1 MRKYLFVVAMLITSC
16 LYSQVSDFQWQKPLA
31 GINYDDTRSIE
42 QTTLVGFNV
51 AGYNESID
59 GDAGGNHGY
68 DDDRIGKLSLDCP
81 DLSSAP
87 DDVDIVNSTCGSG
100 CTVSGGSISAPMS
113 GCPAGSTLQY
123 STDNGSTWSATIPTY
138 NQTGP
143 AQTIIT
149 RCNCDSDNGQSSPSS
164 AGVTT
169 VPGTCTT
176 PATPT
181 ITIVDNVCP
190 STTGTISATGC
201 GAGTTLEWATNPSG
215 PWSTITPAYT
225 ETSFT
230 VYARCIDDVTG
241 CVGSV
246 ASATTAPTDCSGG
259 DCSAIFIS
267 EYIEGSSN
275 SKALEIYNPTASA
288 VTLTGNA
295 SVKLY
300 FNGSNTAGQ
309 TISLT
314 GTIAA
319 YGTFVLAHTSAAQDI
334 LDVANQ
340 TSGNLT
346 FNGDDAVEL
355 IFGGNTVDVI
365 GQIGFD
371 PGTEW
376 GSGNTSTADNTIR
389 RKSSVKKGD
398 SDGSNAFDP
407 SVEWDG
413 FAMNTFSGLGSHDS
427 ECNQAPSCPDLSSAP
442 DDVDIV
448 NSTCGSGCT
457 VSGGSISAPMSGC
470 PAGSTLQYSTD
481 NGSTW
486 SATIPTYNQTGPA
499 QTIITRCNCD
509 SDNGQSSPS
518 SAGVTTVPGT
528 CTTPA
533 TPTITIVDNVCP
545 STTGT
550 ISATGCGAGTT
561 LEWATNPSGP
571 WSTITPAYTETS
583 FTVYARCIDDVTGCV
598 GSVASATTAPTDCS
612 GGDCSAIF
620 ISEYIEGSSNS
631 KALEI
636 YNPTASAVTLTGNA
650 SVKLYFNGSNTAGQ
664 TISLTGTIAAYGTFV
679 LAHTS
684 AAQDILDVANQTS
697 GNLTFNGDDA
707 VELIFGGNTVD
718 VIGQI
723 GFDPGTEWGS
733 GNTST
738 ADNTIRRK
746 SSVKKGD
753 SDGSNAFDPSVEWDG
768 FAMNTFSGLG
778 SHYSQCD
785 PASPCPDLSAAP
797 EDVIIVNST
806 CGTGCMSSG
815 GSISPPASGCPV
827 GSTLQ
832 YSTDNGATWSNTLPV
847 YNQNGPAQT
856 IITRCNCDNDNTQ
869 SSPPSSGVT
878 TVPGLCPGPP
888 APTITIV
895 DNVCPSTTGTISA
908 TGCGT
913 GTTLEW
919 ATNPLGPW
927 SVTTP
932 SYTNQAFTV
941 YARCKDDISGCVS
954 TVASATT
961 APTICPIS
969 DCSTIFFSEYV
980 EGTSNNKALEIY
992 NPSASTV
999 TLSGNAIINI
1009 YANGGVTPGNTIN
1022 LTGTIAPY
1030 GTFVITH
1037 SSASASLLALADM
1050 TSNAMGYNG
1059 NDAIELVY
1067 NGSAVDVIG
1076 QIGFDPGVEW
1086 GTGNTSTAD
1095 NTIRRK
1101 ITIKKGDNNP
1111 YDVFDPATEWDGFPV
1126 DTYDD
1131 LRSHLGECTPP
1142 CPDLTSAP
1150 DDVIIVNSS
1159 CGSGCTSTGGSISP
1173 PAWGCPLGSTLMY
1186 STDNGVTWSAT
1197 IPVYNQNGPV
1207 QTIQTRCDCDYNG
1220 NVTSPV
1226 SNGVTTAPGLCPGP
1240 DAPVI
1245 DIVDNDCP
1253 SMTGTISGSG
1263 CGTGTTLEW
1272 ALDPSGPWSI
1282 TAPTYTQ
1289 MSFTVY
1295 ARCKDDVTGCTSQI
1309 VSATTSPTIC
1319 PPEDCSLIFFSE
1331 YVEGTS
1337 NNKALEIFNPTSSTV
1352 TLAGNATI
1360 KIYANGSNSAGNIIN
1375 LNGSIP
1381 AYGTYVIGHINAVP
1395 AIIDASNQLSNIL
1408 NFNGDD
1414 AIELVFNG
1422 STVDVIGQIGFDPGT
1437 EWGTGLTSTA
1447 DNTLRRKVSVKIG
1460 DADGSDAFDP
1470 STEWDGYATDTFNG
1484 LGSHQSECAPP
1495 CPDLT
1500 GAPDD
1505 VVVVNSICGSG
1516 CIVSGGSISAPDSGC
1531 PTGSTMQYSTDNG
1544 MTWSVTLPSYNQTGP
1559 AQTIITRCNCDND
1572 NAQSSPSSAG
1582 VTTEPGVCTPPS
1594 ATAGSNSPVCVGGT
1608 INLTSSGGTGYSWSG
1623 PNSFNSNLQNPTITN
1638 ATAVMSGTYT
1648 VTVTDVNGCTATAT
1662 TNVVINA
1669 LPAATASSNSPVC
1682 VGATISL
1689 TSSGGTSYS
1698 WSGPGG
1704 FTSTLQNP
1712 TRTNATVAMSG
1723 NYTVTV
1729 TNANGC
1735 SAVAVTN
1742 VTVNPLPVATAG
1754 SNSPVCAGATIN
1766 LTSTGGTSYS
1776 WSGPGGWTSTLQ
1788 NPTRVNATAAMAG
1801 TYNVTVTSAGG
1812 CSSTASTNVIVNPLP
1827 VASAKADPNPV
1838 CSGHYARLYAG
1849 GVSYLWSGPN
1859 GFTSTLQNPG
1869 LGLAQINMAGNYTV
1883 TVTNAEG
1890 CSSTASVNLVVNQSP
1905 NGTASVTP
1913 QFVCVGNTA
1922 QLSASGGQ
1930 SYLWRGPGG
1939 FVSTQQNPVINVT
1952 SHVQGGT
1959 YWVTIS
1965 NANGCYVQLSVE
1977 LTVSYPPA
1985 VTATHEQSTACT
1997 GSTLKLF
2004 GSGVGTYLW
2013 TGPGGWTSTQQN
2025 PQIPNVTPANSGTYT
2040 LKVTAPGG
2048 CSATATTTVN
2058 VVAPPSLTAWADDY
2072 DICEF
2077 STAYLHATG
2086 ATGYEWSGPWGY
2098 YSTFQ
2103 HPVMYYVPVYMTGT
2117 YTVKG
2122 TGPTGCSA
2130 TKSFD
2135 LNVYLDINGTISA
2148 TPNPVLYGGT
2158 LQLQATG
2165 GTSYLWTGPNGFYST
2180 QPNPVINRINRN
2192 HAGIYA
2198 VIISNEGGCE
2208 LTLFV
2213 KVDVVNPKGG
2223 DNLINVT
2230 TTKIA
2235 EGKIYPNPASNQITL
2250 QSNSDAPTVYSIIDM
2265 QGRIVVKNA
2274 TTDNGQVNVEHL
2286 APGIYNVMWSQPD
2299 VMGDAF
2305 KGRFVK
2311 VK

>member
-1 MRKYLFVVAMLITSC
+1 MGSHDSECNQAPS
-16 LYSQVSDFQWQKPLA
+16 
-31 GINYDDTRSIE
+31 
-42 QTTLVGFNV
+42 
-51 AGYNESID
+51 
-59 GDAGGNHGY
+59 
-68 DDDRIGKLSLDCP
+68 CP

-87 DDVDIVNSTCGSG
+87 DDVDIVNSTCGAG
-100 CTVSGGSISAPMS
+100 CTVSGGSISAPVS

-123 STDNGSTWSATIPTY
+123 STDNGLTWSATIPTY

-176 PATPT
+176 PATPA

-259 DCSAIFIS
+259 DCSTIFIS
-267 EYIEGSSN
+267 EYVEGSSN
-275 SKALEIYNPTASA
+275 NKALEIYNPTASA

-319 YGTFVLAHTSAAQDI
+319 YGTFVLAHTSAAQGI

-340 TSGNLT
+340 TSGSLT

-355 IFGGNTVDVI
+355 IFDGNTVDVI

-413 FAMNTFSGLGSHDS
+413 FAN
-427 ECNQAPSCPDLSSAP
+427 
-442 DDVDIV
+442 
-448 NSTCGSGCT
+448 
-457 VSGGSISAPMSGC
+457 
-470 PAGSTLQYSTD
+470 
-481 NGSTW
+481 
-486 SATIPTYNQTGPA
+486 
-499 QTIITRCNCD
+499 
-509 SDNGQSSPS
+509 
-518 SAGVTTVPGT
+518 
-528 CTTPA
+528 
-533 TPTITIVDNVCP
+533 
-545 STTGT
+545 
-550 ISATGCGAGTT
+550 
-561 LEWATNPSGP
+561 
-571 WSTITPAYTETS
+571 
-583 FTVYARCIDDVTGCV
+583 
-598 GSVASATTAPTDCS
+598 
-612 GGDCSAIF
+612 
-620 ISEYIEGSSNS
+620 
-631 KALEI
+631 
-636 YNPTASAVTLTGNA
+636 
-650 SVKLYFNGSNTAGQ
+650 
-664 TISLTGTIAAYGTFV
+664 
-679 LAHTS
+679 
-684 AAQDILDVANQTS
+684 
-697 GNLTFNGDDA
+697 
-707 VELIFGGNTVD
+707 
-718 VIGQI
+718 
-723 GFDPGTEWGS
+723 
-733 GNTST
+733 
-738 ADNTIRRK
+738 
-746 SSVKKGD
+746 
-753 SDGSNAFDPSVEWDG
+753 
-768 FAMNTFSGLG
+768 NTFSGLG

-797 EDVIIVNST
+797 EDVTIVNST

-815 GSISPPASGCPV
+815 GSISPPASECPV
-827 GSTLQ
+827 GSTMQ
-832 YSTDNGATWSNTLPV
+832 YSTDNGATWSTTLPV

-869 SSPPSSGVT
+869 SSPASSGVT

-908 TGCGT
+908 TGCDT

-932 SYTNQAFTV
+932 TYTNQAFTV

-1009 YANGGVTPGNTIN
+1009 YANGGVTPSNTIN

-1059 NDAIELVY
+1059 NDALELVY

-1142 CPDLTSAP
+1142 CPDITSAP

-1173 PAWGCPLGSTLMY
+1173 PAGGCPLGSTLMY

-1309 VSATTSPTIC
+1309 VSETTSPTIC

-1582 VTTEPGVCTPPS
+1582 VTTVPGVCTPPS

-1623 PNSFNSNLQNPTITN
+1623 PNSFTSNLQNPTLTN

-1662 TNVVINA
+1662 ANVVINA

-1729 TNANGC
+1729 TNVNGC

-1742 VTVNPLPVATAG
+1742 VTVNPLPIATAG

-1838 CSGHYARLYAG
+1838 CSGHYARLYAAG

-2265 QGRIVVKNA
+2265 QGRIVVNNA